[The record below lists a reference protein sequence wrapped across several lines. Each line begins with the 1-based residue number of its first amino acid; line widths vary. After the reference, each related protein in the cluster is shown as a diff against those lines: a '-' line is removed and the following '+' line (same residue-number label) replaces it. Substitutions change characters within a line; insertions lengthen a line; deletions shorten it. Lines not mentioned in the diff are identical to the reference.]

1 MWQPSKLE
9 LERLEK
15 AERLQDQGVE
25 LYPGRVNRT
34 HRVADAVQ
42 EFLFQEKELSTVGR
56 DTADLEPIEVTVA
69 GRIRRL
75 NSKGKVSF
83 AHLEDESGRVQLF
96 MRVDALGE
104 ANYELIRRK
113 LIDVDDFVQASGG
126 MIRTRTGEIS
136 VAVRELRLIS
146 KALTPLPVVKE
157 QRRDDGTVIEYGE
170 FKDIETRYRQRYA
183 DLAVNK
189 PVRDIFVKR
198 ARTVKALRDFLDDEG
213 MLEVETPILQ
223 PLYGGAAARPFVTH
237 HNQLH
242 QDLYLRISFELYLKR
257 LLVGG
262 YDAVYEI
269 GRDFR
274 NEGVSYKH
282 NTEFTM
288 LEFYKAYVDYAGV
301 MDITERMF
309 AYTAERVT
317 GSAQITYQGE
327 AIDLAPPWKRLS
339 IREAVFE
346 LLGFDYMDYPCSE
359 SLFGYLESR
368 DLAVGLSPAD
378 TWGRMIVEHLLGN
391 YIEPRLVQ
399 PTIIKDYPRDMSP
412 FAKRIQGGAQITD
425 EKECR
430 YIDSHTERF
439 EFFIAGMEMGNA
451 FTELNDPRDQQER
464 FVEMKRLYSD
474 EADETTPLD
483 EDYLKAMRY
492 GMPPNGGFGSGVDRM
507 VMLLTDQVSIRDV
520 LLYPHLRAQAPTE
533 FDLRGQFML
542 DAAVRQL
549 EYQLDLRLNDSK
561 RKLAL
566 YLPAFDIGVEFRM
579 TNALAGSLPQLQNL
593 RKVFAGT
600 LYVMTDENFY
610 LVDEQLA
617 EVPLDDFWNSLS

>member
-15 AERLQDQGVE
+15 AERLQDRGVV
-25 LYPGRVNRT
+25 LYPLRTERT
-34 HRVADAVQ
+34 HRVAVAVQ
-42 EFLFQEKELSTVGR
+42 EYLAQE
-56 DTADLEPIEVTVA
+56 ADKSISGGDGSEPEPIEVIVA

-104 ANYELIRRK
+104 ATYELVRRK

-157 QRRDDGTVIEYGE
+157 QHRDDGTVIEYGE

-198 ARTVKALRDFLDDEG
+198 ARTIKALRDFLDNEG

-242 QDLYLRISFELYLKR
+242 QNLYLRISFELYLKR

-288 LEFYKAYVDYAGV
+288 LEFYKAYIDYTGV

-317 GSAQITYQGE
+317 GSAQISYQGK

-339 IREAVFE
+339 IREAVVE

-359 SLFGYLESR
+359 TLFSYLESR
-368 DLAVGLSPAD
+368 GFAEGLSPAD

-391 YIEPRLVQ
+391 FIEPQLVQ

-412 FAKRIQGGAQITD
+412 FAKRIQDDTQITD
-425 EKECR
+425 EKERR

-464 FVEMKRLYSD
+464 FVEMKRLYPD

-520 LLYPHLRAQAPTE
+520 LLFPHLRSQPPRAI
-533 FDLRGQFML
+533 DLCQQFML
-542 DAAVRQL
+542 NAAVRHHEYRLGFRL
-549 EYQLDLRLNDSK
+549 EGSTMRIDLV
-561 RKLAL
+561 
-566 YLPAFDIGVEFRM
+566 LPAHNVGVEFCRA
-579 TNALAGSLPQLQNL
+579 NALQSKLPQLRKL
-593 RKVFAGT
+593 RKVFSRHA
-600 LYVMTDENFY
+600 LCNDR
-610 LVDEQLA
+610 
-617 EVPLDDFWNSLS
+617 